1 MLDEK
6 DFKSM
11 IKEFNEFDELREQLI
26 RKSRDIIKLSK
37 QIIYN
42 IHRNNLDSAK
52 ESSEKIKEELKNIDN
67 ITKNNPELASS
78 GSYKVAVQEFVEAI
92 CYYEFAA
99 NKKIPKKSELG
110 INSELYLLG
119 LCDLSGELVRNGINK
134 ASKGEYEE
142 VETIK
147 DLVVE
152 IYENLLQFDFR
163 NSELRRKF
171 DSLKYDVK
179 KLEDVVFQ
187 IKLKNK

>member
-6 DFKSM
+6 DFNRM
-11 IKEFNEFDELREQLI
+11 ITEFNEFDELREQLI
-26 RKSRDIIKLSK
+26 RKSRDIIKISK
-37 QIIYN
+37 QIIYS

-52 ESSEKIKEELKNIDN
+52 KYSEKIKEEMKILDRITGKN
-67 ITKNNPELASS
+67 TELRSS

-99 NKKIPKKSELG
+99 NKKIPKRSELD
-110 INSELYLLG
+110 ITSELYLLG

-134 ASKGEYEE
+134 ASKGKYEE
-142 VETIK
+142 VEEIK

-163 NSELRRKF
+163 NSELRKKF
-171 DSLKYDVK
+171 DGLKYDVK
-179 KLEDVVFQ
+179 KLEDVIFQ
-187 IKLKNK
+187 IKLKGR